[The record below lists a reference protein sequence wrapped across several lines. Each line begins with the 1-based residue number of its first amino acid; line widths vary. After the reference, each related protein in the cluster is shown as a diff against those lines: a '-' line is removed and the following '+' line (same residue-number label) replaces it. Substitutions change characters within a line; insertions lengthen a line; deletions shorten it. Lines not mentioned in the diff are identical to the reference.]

1 MNRVPARHAGAGKIE
16 AGKLASRVPDPGER
30 REVQR
35 RGLEREVRVI
45 LVERNAE
52 REAQSGVVAGG
63 NGAGNPVIDLG
74 RAIHA
79 AAGCVLEIEQ
89 RRIVQLPFP
98 SLADCDAMIAA
109 ARESGVQL
117 GVISQRRFYEPVR
130 RLKAAIEAGKIGAP
144 VLGTVLMLS
153 WRDEA
158 GKAEKAGAKERKR
171 DSPGRPLRFLHVNVE
186 NGVSR
191 KKFALL
197 GIPGEEVLKER
208 RSQALTDW
216 RQSFVWK

>member
-1 MNRVPARHAGAGKIE
+1 
-16 AGKLASRVPDPGER
+16 
-30 REVQR
+30 
-35 RGLEREVRVI
+35 
-45 LVERNAE
+45 
-52 REAQSGVVAGG
+52 
-63 NGAGNPVIDLG
+63 
-74 RAIHA
+74 
-79 AAGCVLEIEQ
+79 
-89 RRIVQLPFP
+89 
-98 SLADCDAMIAA
+98 
-109 ARESGVQL
+109 
-117 GVISQRRFYEPVR
+117 VISQRRFYEPVR